1 MAIALCAALA
11 VPSKAAIPGSES
23 SAMTQQQNDIV
34 KGIVVDENGETV
46 IGASVLIK
54 GTVSGTVTGMDG
66 RFEIRAA
73 KGRNIKELYRGK
85 VVAVDVDAK
94 LNYEAGRGR
103 AVILEGD
110 RAYVVKDSGKRRR
123 LR

>member
-54 GTVSGTVTGMDG
+54 GTVSGTVTDMDG

-73 KGRNIKELYRGK
+73 IVRNIKDLYRGK
-85 VVAVDVDAK
+85 LGA
-94 LNYEAGRGR
+94 EM
-103 AVILEGD
+103 LEGVPWT
-110 RAYVVKDSGKRRR
+110 ACQ
-123 LR
+123 

>member
-1 MAIALCAALA
+1 MRYCVAIALCAALA

-46 IGASVLIK
+46 IGASALIK

-73 KGRNIKELYRGK
+73 KGGISRIYTEESLLQKCSRVYLGLRVNETRQLS
-85 VVAVDVDAK
+85 
-94 LNYEAGRGR
+94 LR
-103 AVILEGD
+103 AIH
-110 RAYVVKDSGKRRR
+110 RPQ
-123 LR
+123 

>member
-1 MAIALCAALA
+1 MRYCVAIALCAALA

-66 RFEIRAA
+66 SFEIRAA
-73 KGRNIKELYRGK
+73 IVRNIKDLYRGK
-85 VVAVDVDAK
+85 LVA
-94 LNYEAGRGR
+94 EM
-103 AVILEGD
+103 LEGVPWT
-110 RAYVVKDSGKRRR
+110 ACQ
-123 LR
+123 